1 MLLEHV
7 TEDVLPQ
14 RTINSC
20 NVLLG
25 MRGVVCLIILATL
38 LKYCRKKFFSK
49 RRNNMNKMSQKE
61 DLFHYEFT
69 FQRQDENQRSSDTI
83 SIRTD
88 LVGNPSETNI

>member
-1 MLLEHV
+1 
-7 TEDVLPQ
+7 
-14 RTINSC
+14 
-20 NVLLG
+20 
-25 MRGVVCLIILATL
+25 
-38 LKYCRKKFFSK
+38 
-49 RRNNMNKMSQKE
+49 MNKMSQKE